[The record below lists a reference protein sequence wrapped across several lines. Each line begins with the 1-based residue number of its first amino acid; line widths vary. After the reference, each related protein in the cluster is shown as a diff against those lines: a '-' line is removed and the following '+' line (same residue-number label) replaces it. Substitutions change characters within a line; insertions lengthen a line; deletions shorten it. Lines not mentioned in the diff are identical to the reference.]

1 MKQIALTDQFILLT
15 LCVKPGH
22 CRKVINSD
30 ADVNGLSKG
39 VKKGYISFSLS
50 LFNRNWHQTLCYCS
64 GSEWGRNWLWMQL
77 CLHCARAGSSSS
89 NSCVNNEVTREHPY
103 HETRIKCFDVDQS
116 IARTNNPWGSLSTQL
131 K

>member
-1 MKQIALTDQFILLT
+1 MNPIALHCSVYLLDSI
-15 LCVKPGH
+15 CAKPGH

-30 ADVNGLSKG
+30 ADVNELSNG

-64 GSEWGRNWLWMQL
+64 GSEWGRNWLWMPL

-89 NSCVNNEVTREHPY
+89 SCVNNEVTREHPY

-116 IARTNNPWGSLSTQL
+116 ISRTNILGDL
-131 K
+131 